1 VLIAFIAVLLGAA
14 TWGSFLFFERRRK
27 RPGSHSGIREQTPPG
42 WTDYNRYEMTFREK
56 WFSFLL
62 AFCVLFAIGYI
73 FYRHAALSCMLAGLA
88 ALYPKRRA
96 KELAEKRKEELTLQ
110 FRQALHALSSAVG
123 AGKSLE
129 NAFREVVNDLK
140 LLYPDPQTY
149 IVSEFELINRQ
160 VENGTPI
167 EKAVMDFALRSGVD
181 DLIQFGNVLVTCKR
195 SGGNLVSVIRRTADI
210 IGDKLEIEQEIS
222 VMIAQKRF
230 ETKALTI
237 APIAV
242 VAMLTFG
249 SPDYMEPLYR
259 GFGHMFMSVSLLL
272 LAACYWWAKKMM
284 NMKV

>member
-1 VLIAFIAVLLGAA
+1 MLIAIIAVLLGAG
-14 TWGSFLFFERRRK
+14 TWGMFLIFDRYRK
-27 RPGSHSGIREQTPPG
+27 RSGSGVRDQTPPG
-42 WTDYNRYEMTFREK
+42 WTNYNQYEMTFREK
-56 WFSFLL
+56 WFSFLS
-62 AFCVLFAIGYI
+62 AFSVLFVTGYI
-73 FYRHAALSCMLAGLA
+73 FYRHIALSCMLACLA
-88 ALYPKRRA
+88 ALYPKWRV
-96 KELAEKRKEELTLQ
+96 KELIAKRKEELTLQ

-129 NAFREVVNDLK
+129 NAFREIVSDLK

-167 EKAVMDFALRSGVD
+167 EKAVMDFGLRSGVD

-230 ETKALTI
+230 ETKVLTI

-242 VAMLTFG
+242 VAVLTFG
-249 SPDYMEPLYR
+249 SPDYMEPLYH
-259 GFGHMFMSVSLLL
+259 GLGHVFMSVSLLL
-272 LAACYWWAKKMM
+272 LTACHWWAKKIM